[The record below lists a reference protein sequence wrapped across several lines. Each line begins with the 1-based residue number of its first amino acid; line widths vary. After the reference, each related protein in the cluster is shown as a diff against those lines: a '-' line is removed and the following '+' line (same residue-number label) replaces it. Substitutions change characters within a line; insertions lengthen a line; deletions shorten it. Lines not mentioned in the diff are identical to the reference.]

1 MRNQKPLTKL
11 YNILCLSIFSSSLIS
26 CSSIP
31 ERKGPSF
38 DLSLVG
44 KMNFVFEGN
53 TRLINTELPKVEI
66 RKNVISNLSEWG
78 YQFSN
83 QNTEKNTHNLA
94 IHIGSI
100 RQGSTPSGF
109 SFSSGNSDPRALAF
123 QKATIL
129 PLTCSLMPK
138 GQEEQRAELVMEIMA
153 EEYKGSGLISVSERQ
168 IITRITDDISTSCFN
183 LLSNL
188 NIKTVQSEANKNI
201 NNPKTKP
208 TWIPKVRIEV
218 ENDIEE
224 HLLQKNNKED
234 TKSIKAIPHKQ
245 SEEPRKRMI
254 IHNQGNPIIFKFG
267 PDR

>member
-1 MRNQKPLTKL
+1 M
-11 YNILCLSIFSSSLIS
+11 I
-26 CSSIP
+26 
-31 ERKGPSF
+31 
-38 DLSLVG
+38 G

-66 RKNVISNLSEWG
+66 RKDVISNLSEWG

-83 QNTEKNTHNLA
+83 QKTEQYTHNLA

-100 RQGSTPSGF
+100 RQGSTPSGL

-129 PLTCSLMPK
+129 PLTCSLMPR
-138 GQEEQRAELVMEIMA
+138 GQNVQRAELVMEVIA
-153 EEYKGSGLISVSERQ
+153 EEYKGSGLISVSEKQ
-168 IITRITDDISTSCFN
+168 MITRITDDISTSCFN
-183 LLSNL
+183 LLSSL
-188 NIKTVQSEANKNI
+188 NIKTVQHESSEKI
-201 NNPKTKP
+201 NNSDTKP
-208 TWIPKVRIEV
+208 VWIPKVRIEV

-224 HLLQKNNKED
+224 NPPQKNNKED
-234 TKSIKAIPHKQ
+234 TKNIKVIPHTQ